1 MKVLVSILIGM
12 LVVGCGKTENTTV
25 TEPKPLSPEEQ
36 KIVGS
41 YEAKKG
47 EDSFKLVLLENR
59 KIEANVTLQEV
70 LKDSEGTW
78 KIVEKEVHVGDE
90 KSLDVFKIE
99 PNGDLTWIG
108 TNHADVNVGGYIH
121 FKKLK

>member
-1 MKVLVSILIGM
+1 MKYITLVIGL
-12 LVVGCGKTENTTV
+12 LVVGCGKTENATV
-25 TEPKPLSPEEQ
+25 TEPKPLSREEQ
-36 KIVGS
+36 KLVGS

-47 EDSFKLVLLENR
+47 ENSFKLVLLENR

-70 LKDSEGTW
+70 LEDSEGTW
-78 KIVEKEVHVGDE
+78 KIVEKEVHVGDK
-90 KSLDVFKIE
+90 KSSDVFKIE

-108 TNHADVNVGGYIH
+108 TNHVDVNVGGYIH